1 MYPLTRDHAQ
11 EASTMT
17 TAIVAIE
24 EDTVPCPLAFSA
36 IIIITTMS
44 MMILVARP
52 VVGQHIVT
60 VPDPLNRALSKT
72 NQVNLGIAVLVAVI
86 SLPMAPLVVAT
97 HEIRGW

>member
-1 MYPLTRDHAQ
+1 MDPLTRDHAQ
-11 EASTMT
+11 EASMMT
-17 TAIVAIE
+17 TAVVAVE
-24 EDTVPCPLAFSA
+24 EDTVPGPLALSA
-36 IIIITTMS
+36 IIIITMS